1 MQQYYAI
8 LGYEVNQ
15 LKLLRDEIEQLIG
28 QALVKAGISGDNW
41 RQMLAPSRDTTQGD
55 LSLPC
60 FPLAKQL
67 SRNPVELAQTIAD
80 EISSNPAIGE
90 VSAVGGYLNIKA
102 NMNWLAQQVLS
113 GKVRIGDALGTI
125 NSTGRKVLIEHTS
138 ANPNGP
144 FHVGRARN
152 AILGDSL
159 VRLHRLFG
167 NEVRAEYYVDD
178 MGKQVAVLAW
188 ALANLSKEEVEQT
201 LVGRDGVNPR
211 WSGKADHETVRWYQ
225 AAQKMR
231 EGENAQAIED
241 EIGRLVHASENG
253 DQEVLNRFEAAY
265 QPVLDGMLMT
275 LNRLGI
281 NFDTFTKE
289 SKFVI
294 DGDVAKLMQRLSEMD
309 IYGEADNGAGYLD
322 LGQRGLKGKTEFF
335 FRRGD
340 GSSLYATRDIAY
352 HMWKW
357 QQSDDLI
364 NVLGEDHKLQG
375 KQVAMA
381 LTELGERV
389 PEVLFYS
396 FIKLPEGKM
405 STRKGNVVFMDDLL
419 EEAQAQA
426 ATIVREL
433 RPDYSESKV
442 LEIAEAVGVS
452 AVRFNIIKVSPD
464 KGFTFRWEEA
474 LAFEAGSAP
483 FIMYSHTR
491 AHSVM
496 LRCIEAGADVDS
508 IIASQIDYSQQEMP
522 TGLVEL
528 LRTIARHNDILD
540 KAVNMRKPHLFAAQ
554 LLDLANAYNGFYRD
568 CHILVEGVPNPFY
581 LQVSEVARNLLKT
594 GMQGVG
600 IIPIEQM

>member
-1 MQQYYAI
+1 
-8 LGYEVNQ
+8 

-28 QALVKAGISGDNW
+28 QALVKSGISGDNW
-41 RQMLAPSRDTTQGD
+41 RQMLAPSRDTSQGD

-67 SRNPVELAQTIAD
+67 SRNPVELAQSIAD

-102 NMNWLAQQVLS
+102 NMNWLAKQVLT
-113 GKVRIGDALGTI
+113 GKVRIGDALGTM

-201 LVGRDGVNPR
+201 LSGRDGVNPR

-225 AAQKMR
+225 AAQKLR

-265 QPVLDGMLMT
+265 QPVLDGMLTT

-281 NFDTFTKE
+281 DFDTFTKE

-294 DGDVAKLMQRLSEMD
+294 DGDVAKLMQRLSEME
-309 IYGEADNGAGYLD
+309 IYGEAENGAGYLD

-426 ATIVREL
+426 ATIVRGL

-522 TGLVEL
+522 TGLIEL

>member
-1 MQQYYAI
+1 
-8 LGYEVNQ
+8 V
-15 LKLLRDEIEQLIG
+15 KLLRDEVEELIG
-28 QALVKAGISGDNW
+28 QALAKSGITGDNW
-41 RQMLAPSRDTTQGD
+41 RNMLAPSRDTSQGD

-67 SRNPVELAQTIAD
+67 SKNPIELAQTIAD
-80 EISSNPAIGE
+80 EISSHPAIGQ
-90 VSAVGGYLNIKA
+90 VLAVGGYLNIKA
-102 NMNWLAQQVLS
+102 DMNWLAQQVLS
-113 GKVRIGDALGTI
+113 GKVRIGDPFGSLS
-125 NSTGRKVLIEHTS
+125 STGRKVLIEHTS

-188 ALANLSKEEVEQT
+188 ALANLSEQQVEET

-225 AAQKMR
+225 AAQKIR
-231 EGENAQAIED
+231 GEEDAQAIEE
-241 EIGRLVHASENG
+241 EIGRLVHASEHG
-253 DQEVLNRFEAAY
+253 DQEVLQQFEAAY
-265 QPVLDGMLMT
+265 QPVLDGMLTT
-275 LNRLGI
+275 LSRLGI
-281 NFDTFTKE
+281 DFDTFTKE
-289 SKFVI
+289 SEFVI
-294 DGDVAKLMQRLSEMD
+294 NGDVAKLMQRLSEME

-357 QQSDDLI
+357 QQSDELI

-375 KQVAMA
+375 KQVGMT
-381 LTELGERV
+381 LQELGQKV
-389 PEVLFYS
+389 PEIMFYS

-426 ATIVREL
+426 ASVVREL
-433 RPDYSESKV
+433 RPDYQEQQV

-452 AVRFNIIKVSPD
+452 AVRFNIVKVSPD

-496 LRCIEAGADVDS
+496 KRCIEAGADIDS
-508 IIASQIDYSQQEMP
+508 ILAEEIDYSNQEMP
-522 TGLVEL
+522 NGLVEL
-528 LRTIARHNDILD
+528 LRTIARHNDVLG
-540 KAVNMRKPHLFAAQ
+540 KAVNLRKPHLFATQ

-581 LQVSEVARNLLKT
+581 LQVSETARNLLRT
-594 GMQGVG
+594 GMQGIG
-600 IIPIEQM
+600 IIPLEQM

>member
-1 MQQYYAI
+1 
-8 LGYEVNQ
+8 

-41 RQMLAPSRDTTQGD
+41 RQMLAPSRDTSQGD

-67 SRNPVELAQTIAD
+67 SRNPVELAQAIAD

-102 NMNWLAQQVLS
+102 NMNWLAKQVLT
-113 GKVRIGDALGTI
+113 GKVRIGDPLGTM

-201 LVGRDGVNPR
+201 LSGRDGVNPR

-231 EGENAQAIED
+231 EGEDAQAIED

-253 DQEVLNRFEAAY
+253 DQEVLNQFEAAY
-265 QPVLDGMLMT
+265 QPVLDGMLTT

-281 NFDTFTKE
+281 DFDTFTKE

-294 DGDVAKLMQRLSEMD
+294 DGDVAKLMQRLSEME
-309 IYGEADNGAGYLD
+309 IYGEAENGAGYLD

-426 ATIVREL
+426 ATIVRGL

-522 TGLVEL
+522 SGLVEL

-540 KAVNMRKPHLFAAQ
+540 KAVNLRKPHLFAAQ

-568 CHILVEGVPNPFY
+568 CHILVEGIPNPFY

>member
-1 MQQYYAI
+1 M
-8 LGYEVNQ
+8 
-15 LKLLRDEIEQLIG
+15 KLLRDEVEELIG
-28 QALVKAGISGDNW
+28 QALVKAGVSGDNW
-41 RQMLAPSRDTTQGD
+41 RQMLAPSRDTSQGD

-60 FPLAKQL
+60 FPLAKQM
-67 SRNPVELAQTIAD
+67 SKNPVELAQSIAD
-80 EISSNPAIGE
+80 EISSHPAIGQ
-90 VSAVGGYLNIKA
+90 VVAVGGYLNIKA
-102 NMNWLAQQVLS
+102 DMNWLAQQILS
-113 GKVRIGDALGTI
+113 GKVRIGDPFGSLS
-125 NSTGRKVLIEHTS
+125 STGRTVLIEHTS

-167 NEVRAEYYVDD
+167 HEVRAEYYVDD

-188 ALANLSKEEVEQT
+188 ALANLSQQQVEQT

-211 WSGKADHETVRWYQ
+211 WLGKADHETVRWYQ
-225 AAQKMR
+225 AAQKIR
-231 EGENAQAIED
+231 EDGNAQAIED
-241 EIGRLVHASENG
+241 EIGRLVHASEHG
-253 DQEVLNRFEAAY
+253 DQEVLDQFEAAY
-265 QPVLDGMLMT
+265 QPVLDGMLTT
-275 LNRLGI
+275 LSRLGI
-281 NFDTFTKE
+281 EFDTFTKE
-289 SKFVI
+289 SIFVI
-294 DGDVAKLMQRLSEMD
+294 NGDVAKLMQRLSEMD
-309 IYGEADNGAGYLD
+309 IYGEADNGAGFLD

-357 QQSDDLI
+357 QQSDELI
-364 NVLGEDHKLQG
+364 NVLGEDHKLQA
-375 KQVAMA
+375 KQVGMT

-389 PEVLFYS
+389 PEILFYS

-426 ATIVREL
+426 ATVVREL
-433 RPDYSESKV
+433 RPDYPEEQV
-442 LEIAEAVGVS
+442 LAIAEAVGVS

-464 KGFTFRWEEA
+464 KGFIFRWEEA

-496 LRCIEAGADVDS
+496 KRCIEAGADVDS
-508 IIASQIDYSQQEMP
+508 IIASNIDYSNQEMP
-522 TGLVEL
+522 IGMVEL
-528 LRTIARHNDILD
+528 LRTIARHNDVLG
-540 KAVNMRKPHLFAAQ
+540 KAVNMRKPHLFATQ

>member
-1 MQQYYAI
+1 
-8 LGYEVNQ
+8 

-28 QALVKAGISGDNW
+28 QALVKSGISGDNW
-41 RQMLAPSRDTTQGD
+41 RQMLAPSRDTSQGD

-67 SRNPVELAQTIAD
+67 SRNPVELAQAIAD

-102 NMNWLAQQVLS
+102 NMNWLAKQVLT
-113 GKVRIGDALGTI
+113 GKVRIGDPLGTM

-201 LVGRDGVNPR
+201 LSGRDGVNPR

-275 LNRLGI
+275 LSRLGI
-281 NFDTFTKE
+281 DFDTFTKE

-294 DGDVAKLMQRLSEMD
+294 DGDVAKLMQRLSEME
-309 IYGEADNGAGYLD
+309 IYGEAENGAGYLD

-426 ATIVREL
+426 ATIVRGL

-522 TGLVEL
+522 TGLIEL

>member
-1 MQQYYAI
+1 M
-8 LGYEVNQ
+8 
-15 LKLLRDEIEQLIG
+15 KLLRDEIEQLIG

-41 RQMLAPSRDTTQGD
+41 RQMLAPSRDTSQGD

-67 SRNPVELAQTIAD
+67 SRNPVELAQSIAD

-102 NMNWLAQQVLS
+102 NVNWLAQQVLS
-113 GKVRIGDALGTI
+113 GKVRIGDALGTM

-188 ALANLSKEEVEQT
+188 ALANLSKEQVEQT
-201 LVGRDGVNPR
+201 LVGRDPVNPR

-231 EGENAQAIED
+231 EGENTQAIED
-241 EIGRLVHASENG
+241 EIGRLVHASEHG
-253 DQEVLNRFEAAY
+253 DQDVLDQFESAY
-265 QPVLDGMLMT
+265 QPVLDGMLTT
-275 LNRLGI
+275 LSRLGI
-281 NFDTFTKE
+281 DFDTFTKE

-294 DGDVAKLMQRLSEMD
+294 DGDVAKLMQRLSEME

-433 RPDYSESKV
+433 RPDYSEEKV
-442 LEIAEAVGVS
+442 MEIAEAVGVS

-508 IIASQIDYSQQEMP
+508 IIASEIDYSQQEMP
-522 TGLVEL
+522 TGIVEL

-568 CHILVEGVPNPFY
+568 CHILVEGVPNPLY
-581 LQVSEVARNLLKT
+581 LQVSELARNLLKA